1 MADQGSL
8 SARDVHIQWSFV
20 LPGLQVCQF
29 EGGQEASWFS
39 ESLLSPCAFLFCQT
53 GGMQFYLDHGQV
65 IDLNPHDILLLS
77 AGACIQR
84 IQSAAPCSC
93 GIRMTLDGE
102 EALCALT
109 KFWPVP
115 GTRLQAEQVDV
126 CLQAHGGWLLF
137 PSGLWNSA
145 FFSQLT
151 DLPTDKRGEYCVLTG
166 VELLYL
172 LCGKGLSPMGHRG
185 RRYWDRDQ
193 IEAIRQAHD
202 YMLANLGQPLT
213 IEGLAR
219 RFHISGTFLKEGFR
233 QMYGQSTRKF
243 LQMRRMDKASELLR
257 TTNQT
262 VLQIA
267 VAVGYESASQF
278 SQIFKRHYQLPPA
291 QYRRQI
297 IKRNV

>member
-8 SARDVHIQWSFV
+8 SARDVHIQWSFA

-151 DLPTDKRGEYCVLTG
+151 DLPTDKRGEYCVLKG

-219 RFHISGTFLKEGFR
+219 AVSYFRNLFEGRISADGMGSLPGNFFR
-233 QMYGQSTRKF
+233 CVGWIRRPSCSVPPTKRCCRSQS
-243 LQMRRMDKASELLR
+243 
-257 TTNQT
+257 
-262 VLQIA
+262 
-267 VAVGYESASQF
+267 
-278 SQIFKRHYQLPPA
+278 P
-291 QYRRQI
+291 
-297 IKRNV
+297 